1 MARSRNIKPGFFKNE
16 QLGECSDG
24 ARLLFVGLWILADF
38 RGVLEWRP
46 KKIHA
51 ELFPYDRRNL
61 EKLVTELEAQ
71 NLVVR
76 MQQNDKSYL
85 LVCGFDK
92 HQNPHIKERE
102 RGTDLPDPCE
112 FRLRPGHNPVQ
123 DGVGT
128 KPSRLIPDSLI
139 PDPDPDSLK
148 KNRLAFEDFWKKSP
162 RTGSKK
168 KALEQWG
175 NLGPEDRAV
184 VYKAVME
191 QTLARVDWA
200 RVDPDHFIPDWPHMF
215 RWLRDKRF
223 NDEPDKPKIN
233 KMESNIKGGK
243 GTGFER
249 T

>member
-24 ARLLFVGLWILADF
+24 ARLLFIGLWTLADF

-51 ELFPYDRRNL
+51 ELFPYDRRNVS
-61 EKLVTELEAQ
+61 KLVAELEAQ
-71 NLVVR
+71 NLVII
-76 MQQNDKSYL
+76 MQKNDKSYL
-85 LVCGFDK
+85 LICGFNK
-92 HQNPHIKERE
+92 HQNPHRKERE

-112 FRLRPGHNPVQ
+112 FRLQPGQDPVQ

-128 KPSRLIPDSLI
+128 KPSGLIPDSLI
-139 PDPDPDSLK
+139 PDPDSLK
-148 KNRLAFEDFWKKSP
+148 ENSRAFEDFWKKSP

-168 KALEQWG
+168 KALEQWT
-175 NLGPEDRAV
+175 NLAPEDRAV
-184 VYKAVME
+184 AYRAVMD
-191 QTLARVDWA
+191 QTLARMDWT
-200 RVDPDHFIPDWPHMF
+200 RVEPEHFIPDWPHMF

-223 NDEPDKPKIN
+223 NDEPDKPKTVGAAP
-233 KMESNIKGGK
+233 SNIKGGK